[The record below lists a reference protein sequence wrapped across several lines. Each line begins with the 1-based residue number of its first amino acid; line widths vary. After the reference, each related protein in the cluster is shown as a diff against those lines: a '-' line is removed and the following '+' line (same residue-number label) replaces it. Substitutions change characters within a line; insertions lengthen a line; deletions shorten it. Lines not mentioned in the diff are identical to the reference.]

1 MCYVWLAN
9 MTFTLSRDWIDWAR
23 GLFATTLRVHRHNQE
38 QTPAN
43 AASATQGPISRIA

>member
-23 GLFATTLRVHRHNQE
+23 GLFATTLRVHRHIGERSLRDAEPDQVE
-38 QTPAN
+38 
-43 AASATQGPISRIA
+43 SLSSVS

>member
-9 MTFTLSRDWIDWAR
+9 MAFMLARDWIGWAR

-38 QTPAN
+38 QTPTN
-43 AASATQGPISRIA
+43 AVSATQGAISRIA